1 MMNKYA
7 ASMLMGMKNPAFTR
21 QAAVLSAL
29 SSSRA
34 NQLVQ
39 QPQRGFRQVKN
50 LHEIV
55 WTAQAELTQ
64 RTAKYLERT
73 DKVYKP
79 SQTLEF
85 NRDGELLIYS
95 CDNIKNS
102 TVYLKYPYVMYDA
115 MIPLAYYLFFI
126 NPFSWSWQFLS
137 VLFYGANAVGW
148 LPHVLYWKH
157 LEKKIHKLF
166 LLRGG
171 KYVRIWTQNPMGD
184 RFYSW
189 AHICEFNL
197 LTENYEDFAEPVED
211 EKFLNKTGQLKYEL
225 QVQLDNYVDHAVM
238 VQDETIYFMKEG
250 TVHQPEV
257 FEWVMKGYN
266 IDTSDFSI
274 NTDHSV
280 RFNEPNHN
288 N

>member
-1 MMNKYA
+1 VA
-7 ASMLMGMKNPAFTR
+7 
-21 QAAVLSAL
+21 
-29 SSSRA
+29 
-34 NQLVQ
+34 

-85 NRDGELLIYS
+85 NRDGELLLYS

-102 TVYLKYPYVMYDA
+102 TVYLKYPYVMYDC
-115 MIPLAYYLFFI
+115 MVPLSFYLFFI
-126 NPFSWSWQFLS
+126 NPFGWSWQLTSVIFYASNSLS
-137 VLFYGANAVGW
+137 W
-148 LPHVLYWKH
+148 LPHVMYWKH
-157 LEKKIHKLF
+157 LDKKIHKLY

-211 EKFLNKTGQLKYEL
+211 EQPLNKTGQLKYEV
-225 QVQLDNYVDHAVM
+225 QVQLDNYVDHAIM
-238 VQDETIYFMKEG
+238 VQDEIVYFMKEG

-257 FEWVMKGYN
+257 FEQVLKGYN
-266 IDTSDFSI
+266 IDTSDFVV
-274 NTDHSV
+274 NTDHSI
-280 RFNEPNHN
+280 RYNEPNHN
-288 N
+288 H

>member
-1 MMNKYA
+1 MNTYSAKRA
-7 ASMLMGMKNPAFTR
+7 L
-21 QAAVLSAL
+21 QLSAL
-29 SSSRA
+29 ARLTSSQRS
-34 NQLVQ
+34 LVP
-39 QPQRGFRQVKN
+39 QPQRNFRHVKN

-85 NRDGELLIYS
+85 NREGELLLFS
-95 CDNIKNS
+95 CDNIKHS

-115 MIPLAYYLFFI
+115 LIPLAFYAFFV
-126 NPFSWSWQFLS
+126 NPFSWSWQVTSIL
-137 VLFYGANAVGW
+137 LYGSSALAW
-148 LPHVLYWKH
+148 MPHALYWKH
-157 LEKKIHKLF
+157 LDKKIHKLY

-211 EKFLNKTGQLKYEL
+211 EQPLNKGGQLKYEV
-225 QVQLDNYVDHAVM
+225 QVQLDNYVDHSV
-238 VQDETIYFMKEG
+238 VVNDEIIYFMKEG

-257 FEWVMKGYN
+257 FEMVLKGYN
-266 IDTSDFSI
+266 IDTSDFTV
-274 NTDHSV
+274 NTDHSL
-280 RFNEPNHN
+280 RYNEPNHN
-288 N
+288 H